1 MISSHCEQK
10 AVVATPILEV
20 KSETN
25 LNRSQVSI
33 PSILQL
39 EEVSSTNKCNKQ
51 EQNGIHKSLAKMK
64 NNYVLILLNTYLK
77 SETGL
82 WKKMIWP
89 WLTCQNI
96 FHGLKSFLEKQR

>member
-10 AVVATPILEV
+10 AVVATPILEA

-33 PSILQL
+33 PSILQS

-51 EQNGIHKSLAKMK
+51 KKWHSQIISK
-64 NNYVLILLNTYLK
+64 N
-77 SETGL
+77 
-82 WKKMIWP
+82 
-89 WLTCQNI
+89 
-96 FHGLKSFLEKQR
+96 EK